1 MRLMQV
7 VLDLD
12 ELCRAEGRAL
22 SSRRAQSLTAA
33 PVCHVKGRKVTWLAV
48 QEPPERAML
57 LLSRGGQDAFV
68 AREFDLTRRAF
79 VEEAEGGFVVPE
91 GKSVV
96 SFCSRDVLLV
106 SGDFGPGTLTNAGYP
121 RCVRVWRRGTRL
133 TSSPLL
139 FEGDAH
145 DHVVFGYVPSKA
157 LQVVQRSLNFHAAEW
172 YLREGDGLERPLQ
185 KLLVPQDA
193 ELSIFK
199 DLLVLHLRSDFQH
212 FPQGAVLVQGAAK
225 ALAGGEWQLLWAPE
239 RDQHQRSSTLRKL
252 VATRSF
258 LVLQILDLTLQG
270 QLLVF
275 QHDEAT
281 QQWRQHWSS
290 SGDDSLVSLSVRAV
304 SCRSDGLWLG
314 RAGFRQPPA
323 LFYAEDI
330 AQWKDGNWHWLF
342 EGGGAR
348 LVRRLP
354 QLYEAAPVEEMRL
367 EARSA
372 DGTLVPFTCLRP
384 RNCGEAP
391 PTLVYAYGGF
401 GIPLLPNYNASIG
414 AAWLER
420 GGQYIEANLRGGGE
434 FGPAW
439 ERAGRGA
446 LGRLKVYED
455 LEAVAD
461 ELVARGLAAP
471 GDLALMGRSNGGL
484 LVANALVREVRG
496 ARGARRFRAF
506 VAEVPLTDMRHYH
519 TWLAGHSWLEE
530 YGDPEQKWEELRQIS
545 AYHLAQELQARESED
560 PRALRV
566 LFTTSTRDDR
576 VHPCHARKMVK
587 LLQSLQLPNLQTF
600 LYESQEG
607 GHGGAA
613 SIGERALLRTLEY
626 EFLWQSLTS

>member
-1 MRLMQV
+1 MAR
-7 VLDLD
+7 
-12 ELCRAEGRAL
+12 R
-22 SSRRAQSLTAA
+22 SSARRPHASA
-33 PVCHVKGRKVTWLAV
+33 PIP
-48 QEPPERAML
+48 QP
-57 LLSRGGQDAFV
+57 
-68 AREFDLTRRAF
+68 
-79 VEEAEGGFVVPE
+79 
-91 GKSVV
+91 
-96 SFCSRDVLLV
+96 
-106 SGDFGPGTLTNAGYP
+106 
-121 RCVRVWRRGTRL
+121 WR
-133 TSSPLL
+133 
-139 FEGDAH
+139 
-145 DHVVFGYVPSKA
+145 
-157 LQVVQRSLNFHAAEW
+157 
-172 YLREGDGLERPLQ
+172 
-185 KLLVPQDA
+185 
-193 ELSIFK
+193 
-199 DLLVLHLRSDFQH
+199 
-212 FPQGAVLVQGAAK
+212 AK
-225 ALAGGEWQLLWAPE
+225 A
-239 RDQHQRSSTLRKL
+239 R
-252 VATRSF
+252 VAT
-258 LVLQILDLTLQG
+258 
-270 QLLVF
+270 
-275 QHDEAT
+275 E
-281 QQWRQHWSS
+281 
-290 SGDDSLVSLSVRAV
+290 VS
-304 SCRSDGLWLG
+304 
-314 RAGFRQPPA
+314 
-323 LFYAEDI
+323 
-330 AQWKDGNWHWLF
+330 
-342 EGGGAR
+342 GGGAR